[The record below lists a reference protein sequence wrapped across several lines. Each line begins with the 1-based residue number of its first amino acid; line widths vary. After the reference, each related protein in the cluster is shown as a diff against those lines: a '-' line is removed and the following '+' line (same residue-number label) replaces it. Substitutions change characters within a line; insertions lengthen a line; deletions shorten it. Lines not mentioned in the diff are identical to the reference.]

1 MNNAPSP
8 SSALARPLVATALLL
23 WAAAVQAA
31 PTSVLFVGNSFT
43 FGRADP
49 VMAYNHQNVRDLT
62 EAMFNTNA
70 TGSNAY
76 EPRPWGGIPGIFQRL
91 TFQAGLDYDVAMTT
105 RNAATLRGHLLNTNP
120 ADWDLRSNLSSQT
133 WGQVVLQEQSDEA
146 LTRRTGLN
154 SNPARFNNYIDK
166 ISEYVQ
172 NGTLTTYRERD
183 YYAGATTAEKTSN
196 CMAISGAS
204 STACNAQRG
213 TAVGLSDTFRL
224 PVNPNASAST
234 EVFLYQTWARPDL
247 VAGAFVSSTDDI
259 TGVVTRTAT
268 PKTTYFDDLE
278 AMTEELRLAYA
289 GAASLAGDIA
299 GIAPVGQAFMRAVL
313 DGVATR
319 NFYASDAGTDGKIDL
334 WFDDGFHP
342 SKHGSYLSALT
353 LFGTLTGQNPAQFGT
368 SELAAAELGISAQDS
383 WALQRV
389 AALQLGFTP
398 PVPEPGT
405 ALLSLA
411 GLAAMLGRRRWMAAR
426 RRQVQRVDALAER
439 SR

>member
-1 MNNAPSP
+1 
-8 SSALARPLVATALLL
+8 LA
-23 WAAAVQAA
+23 AAAVLISAGAAQAA

-49 VMAYNHQNVRDLT
+49 VMRYNHQNVRDLT
-62 EAMFNTNA
+62 EAMFDTNA
-70 TGSNAY
+70 FGSNAY
-76 EPRPWGGIPGIFQRL
+76 EPRPWGGVPGIFQRL
-91 TFQAGLDYDVAMTT
+91 TFQAGLDYDVAMST

-120 ADWDLRSNLSSQT
+120 AGWDLRSNLGSQT
-133 WGQVVLQEQSDEA
+133 WGQVVLQEQSDEP

-154 SNPARFNNYIDK
+154 ANPARFFNYVDK

-172 NGTLTTYRERD
+172 QGTLATYRERD
-183 YYAGATTAEKTSN
+183 YYAGATTTEKTSN
-196 CMAISGAS
+196 CVAVSGAS

-213 TAVGLSDTFRL
+213 TAAGLSDNFRL

-247 VAGAFVSSTDDI
+247 VDGALVSSTDDT

-268 PKTTYFDDLE
+268 PKTTFFTDLE
-278 AMTEELRLAYA
+278 TMTEELRLAYA
-289 GAASLAGDIA
+289 GAAAAAGDIT
-299 GIAPVGQAFMRAVL
+299 GIAPVGETFMRAVQ

-319 NFYASDAGTDGKIDL
+319 NFYAPDALTDGKIDL

-342 SKHGSYLSALT
+342 SKYGSYLSALT
-353 LFGTLTGQNPAQFGT
+353 LFGTLTGRNPAQFGHT
-368 SELAAAELGISAQDS
+368 ELAAAELGISPQDS

-405 ALLSLA
+405 ALLGVA
-411 GLAAMLGRRRWMAAR
+411 GLAVILGRRRW
-426 RRQVQRVDALAER
+426 LATR
-439 SR
+439 G

>member
-1 MNNAPSP
+1 LNTAPLTG
-8 SSALARPLVATALLL
+8 SAFARPLAAAALLL
-23 WAAAVQAA
+23 AAAAAQAE

-49 VMAYNHQNVRDLT
+49 VMSYNHQNVRDLT
-62 EAMFNTNA
+62 EGMFNTNA
-70 TGSNAY
+70 NGSNAY
-76 EPRPWGGIPGIFQRL
+76 EPRPWGGVPGIFQRL

-105 RNAATLRGHLLNTNP
+105 RNAATLRGHMLNTNP
-120 ADWDLRSNLSSQT
+120 ANWDLRSNLSSQA

-172 NGTLTTYRERD
+172 QGTLATYRERD
-183 YYAGATTAEKTSN
+183 YYAGATTTEKTNN

-213 TAVGLSDTFRL
+213 TAAGLSDTFRL

-234 EVFLYQTWARPDL
+234 QVYLYQTWARPDM
-247 VAGAFVSSTDDI
+247 VSGAFASSTDEI

-268 PKTTYFDDLE
+268 PKTTYFNDLE
-278 AMTEELRLAYA
+278 TMTEELRVAYA
-289 GAASLAGDIA
+289 GAANQAGDIT
-299 GIAPVGQAFMRAVL
+299 GIAPVGEAFMRAVL

-319 NFYASDAGTDGKIDL
+319 NFYASDALTDGKIDL

-342 SKHGSYLSALT
+342 SKYGSYLSALT
-353 LFGTLTGQNPAQFGT
+353 LFGTLTGQNPAQFGYV
-368 SELAAAELGISAQDS
+368 ELAAAELGISAQDS
-383 WALQRV
+383 WMLQRV
-389 AALQLGFTP
+389 AAQQLGFTPPP

-411 GLAAMLGRRRWMAAR
+411 GLAVILGRRRWLAAR
-426 RRQVQRVDALAER
+426 G
-439 SR
+439 